1 MMKELKFS
9 IIIEASPQKVWDALW
24 NQDSYSQWTSAFQQ
38 GSRYEGSLDEGS
50 IVRMFDAGNNGM
62 YNLVLVNKLFREMKF
77 RHLGWLHNGAEDP
90 QDWTD
95 STETYLLQT
104 VNSTTELT
112 VLVNALEEFVDFFI
126 SRMPEALKQIKIL
139 AEK

>member
-62 YNLVLVNKLFREMKF
+62 YNLVLVNKPFREMKL

-90 QDWTD
+90 
-95 STETYLLQT
+95 
-104 VNSTTELT
+104 
-112 VLVNALEEFVDFFI
+112 
-126 SRMPEALKQIKIL
+126 
-139 AEK
+139 